1 MIILINGNTYE
12 GNQSIAD
19 VTIQIAKDA
28 VRGSG
33 FGIVAVQKDDMVE
46 MKKDMFPSKVELYT
60 RKKEYEDAGFKVY
73 LVDRGLTR

>member
-12 GNQSIAD
+12 VNQSIAE

-46 MKKDMFPSKVELYT
+46 MKKDMFPSKVALYT

-73 LVDRGLTR
+73 LVDKGLTR

>member
-1 MIILINGNTYE
+1 MKILVNGNLYE
-12 GNQSIAD
+12 GNQNIVEVVVKMATD
-19 VTIQIAKDA
+19 K

-33 FGIVAVQKDDMVE
+33 FAIVAVQKEGMIE